1 MHSSAHPHKQ
11 NTQKCVCIHIHMHTL
26 ADKCTHSRTNAHTH
40 IHTHTTAG
48 TCDEEGLM
56 EGIDLGTPSAL
67 TKHFEAAHIDAQVCL
82 RMCVCLPPRM
92 RHVLP

>member
-1 MHSSAHPHKQ
+1 
-11 NTQKCVCIHIHMHTL
+11 
-26 ADKCTHSRTNAHTH
+26 
-40 IHTHTTAG
+40 
-48 TCDEEGLM
+48 M